1 MKRIEKLTHP
11 EPLSESLQKQ
21 GFIQV
26 SFSTEDV
33 IEKLNEVVTALNE
46 LAEQHEK
53 HTHEHNHTHFAE
65 TKLKTS
71 PPIQEDA
78 E

>member
-11 EPLSESLQKQ
+11 EPVSESLQKQ

-46 LAEQHEK
+46 LAEQHERRIAALEARER
-53 HTHEHNHTHFAE
+53 TTD
-65 TKLKTS
+65 
-71 PPIQEDA
+71 ED
-78 E
+78 